1 MTKKRKMIS
10 ELIGKK
16 EKTKKKRSVFDLT
29 INTNKSLNTR
39 NSAVLD
45 RLPQIKEC
53 LKELGHNLMKLNNVE
68 KLLIDMNDPNS
79 KPRILE
85 FETSAQI
92 ESNTEGKGMLHMHI
106 IYSITHETKIKFDLP
121 LLKNIIYKYLEKC
134 LSFPFLESKA
144 KFYKPYVNI
153 RGRHDDGFSMREYV
167 KSRKGPN
174 VENI

>member
-1 MTKKRKMIS
+1 MIS

-39 NSAVLD
+39 NGTVLD
-45 RLPQIKEC
+45 RLPEIKEC
-53 LKELGHNLMKLNNVE
+53 LKELGHNLMKQNNVE
-68 KLLIDMNDPNS
+68 KLLIDMNEEKKS
-79 KPRILE
+79 PRILE
-85 FETSAQI
+85 YEASAQI

-121 LLKNIIYKYLEKC
+121 LLKNVIYKYLEKC
-134 LSFPFLESKA
+134 LTFSAAGEKREG

-167 KSRKGPN
+167 KSRQGPN